1 MGSEEGG
8 SGTVM
13 SSSHSKRNVKEE
25 VAVAGVGVW
34 GVGEQAAARRQRTCK
49 VVAAVRGGSRV
60 ADDGGEA
67 EGVRLPV

>member
-1 MGSEEGG
+1 M
-8 SGTVM
+8 
-13 SSSHSKRNVKEE
+13 
-25 VAVAGVGVW
+25 AGVGVW

-49 VVAAVRGGSRV
+49 VVTAVRGGSRV